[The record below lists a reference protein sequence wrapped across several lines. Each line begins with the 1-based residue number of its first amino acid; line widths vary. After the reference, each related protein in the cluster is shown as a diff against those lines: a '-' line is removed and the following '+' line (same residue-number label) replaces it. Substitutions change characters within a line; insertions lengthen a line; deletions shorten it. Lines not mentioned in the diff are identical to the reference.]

1 MLKIKEILS
10 CIVLAF
16 LLLAMISIPEKKK
29 IQNKQISFSLPKN
42 TVQHCFIDPLPLIK
56 NSLFDELFIVK
67 DAQVVKEVI
76 DLLKKSKSNKKTKF
90 TTIGI
95 DFFSSLE
102 LIEMN
107 YENQNIILFR
117 SNLESKEKFK
127 KTSQKLGLKTF
138 LINNQGYII
147 LKGEIN
153 THNLR
158 SNIENNEFKYSTS
171 RLNDDIILSQF
182 KDNILIQERKFFLT
196 SNKIT
201 AIIKGI
207 KENIQ
212 VRKSL
217 KPSGIHSSFS
227 LQKLVLG
234 IPSDYLKNLDF
245 LKKIQYVSLNYAGFE
260 LEDEGEILGV
270 PKFDVLLTFKNQQN
284 TEDFINKIQSKY
296 NLPILKNDNG
306 YSIGS
311 KKIFIQQVSD
321 KIIYLSTQKTQAL
334 FTNSY
339 EPFQFEGDLKMLTK
353 IENSGWS
360 SLVLDLIP
368 GYQAS
373 KNLFESTD
381 YLSMKRIDKQT
392 SKIDLKFKKDENVY
406 HSFLKLFLLLSVE

>member
-1 MLKIKEILS
+1 M
-10 CIVLAF
+10 
-16 LLLAMISIPEKKK
+16 
-29 IQNKQISFSLPKN
+29 
-42 TVQHCFIDPLPLIK
+42 
-56 NSLFDELFIVK
+56 
-67 DAQVVKEVI
+67 
-76 DLLKKSKSNKKTKF
+76 
-90 TTIGI
+90 
-95 DFFSSLE
+95 
-102 LIEMN
+102 
-107 YENQNIILFR
+107 
-117 SNLESKEKFK
+117 
-127 KTSQKLGLKTF
+127 
-138 LINNQGYII
+138 
-147 LKGEIN
+147 
-153 THNLR
+153 
-158 SNIENNEFKYSTS
+158 
-171 RLNDDIILSQF
+171 
-182 KDNILIQERKFFLT
+182 
-196 SNKIT
+196 
-201 AIIKGI
+201 
-207 KENIQ
+207 
-212 VRKSL
+212 
-217 KPSGIHSSFS
+217 
-227 LQKLVLG
+227 
-234 IPSDYLKNLDF
+234 
-245 LKKIQYVSLNYAGFE
+245 
-260 LEDEGEILGV
+260 
-270 PKFDVLLTFKNQQN
+270 LLTFKNQQN

>member
-16 LLLAMISIPEKKK
+16 LLIAMISIPDKKK

-42 TVQHCFIDPLPLIK
+42 TVQHCFIDPLPIIK
-56 NSLFDELFIVK
+56 NSVFDELFVVK

-76 DLLKKSKSNKKTKF
+76 DLLKKSKTNTKTKF

-95 DFFSSLE
+95 DFFSPLE
-102 LIEMN
+102 FIEMN

-117 SNLESKEKFK
+117 SNLKSKEKFK
-127 KTSQKLGLKTF
+127 KNSKKLGLKTF
-138 LINNQGYII
+138 LINDKGYFV
-147 LKGEIN
+147 LKGDIN

-158 SNIENNEFKYSTS
+158 SNIEKNEFKFSTS
-171 RLNDDIILSQF
+171 RVNDDIILSQF
-182 KDNILIQERKFFLT
+182 KENILIQEHKFFLT

-212 VRKSL
+212 VRKRL

-227 LQKLVLG
+227 LQKLILG

-270 PKFDVLLTFKNQQN
+270 PKFDILLTFEKEQKV
-284 TEDFINKIQSKY
+284 EDFINEIQSKY
-296 NLPILKNDNG
+296 NLPLTNNENVF
-306 YSIGS
+306 SIAS
-311 KKIFIQQVSD
+311 KKIFSYQVSD
-321 KIIYLSTQKTQAL
+321 KIIYLSTQKKQAL
-334 FTNSY
+334 LSDSY

-353 IENSGWS
+353 IENSGWKG
-360 SLVLDLIP
+360 LVLDLIP

-373 KNLFESTD
+373 KNLLESTD
-381 YLSMKRIDKQT
+381 HLSMKRIDKQT
-392 SKIDLKFKKDENVY
+392 SKIDLKFKNDENVY

>member
-16 LLLAMISIPEKKK
+16 LLIAMISIPEKKK

-42 TVQHCFIDPLPLIK
+42 TVQHCFIDPLPIIK

-76 DLLKKSKSNKKTKF
+76 YLIKKSKTNRKTKF

-147 LKGEIN
+147 LKGDIN

-158 SNIENNEFKYSTS
+158 SNIEKNEFKYSTS

-182 KDNILIQERKFFLT
+182 KDTILIQERKFFLT

-212 VRKSL
+212 VRKRL
-217 KPSGIHSSFS
+217 KASGIHSSFS

-284 TEDFINKIQSKY
+284 AEVFINEIQSKY

-311 KKIFIQQVSD
+311 KKIFLQQVSD

-381 YLSMKRIDKQT
+381 HLNMKRITDNTTEIQ
-392 SKIDLKFKKDENVY
+392 LKFKKEENVY
-406 HSFLKLFLLLSVE
+406 HSFIKLFLLLTVE

>member
-1 MLKIKEILS
+1 
-10 CIVLAF
+10 
-16 LLLAMISIPEKKK
+16 
-29 IQNKQISFSLPKN
+29 
-42 TVQHCFIDPLPLIK
+42 
-56 NSLFDELFIVK
+56 
-67 DAQVVKEVI
+67 
-76 DLLKKSKSNKKTKF
+76 
-90 TTIGI
+90 
-95 DFFSSLE
+95 
-102 LIEMN
+102 
-107 YENQNIILFR
+107 
-117 SNLESKEKFK
+117 
-127 KTSQKLGLKTF
+127 
-138 LINNQGYII
+138 
-147 LKGEIN
+147 
-153 THNLR
+153 
-158 SNIENNEFKYSTS
+158 
-171 RLNDDIILSQF
+171 
-182 KDNILIQERKFFLT
+182 
-196 SNKIT
+196 
-201 AIIKGI
+201 
-207 KENIQ
+207 
-212 VRKSL
+212 L

-284 TEDFINKIQSKY
+284 AEDFINKIQSKY

-321 KIIYLSTQKTQAL
+321 KIIYLSTQKSQAL

-381 YLSMKRIDKQT
+381 HLSMKRIDKQT

>member
-16 LLLAMISIPEKKK
+16 LLIAMISIPEKKK

-42 TVQHCFIDPLPLIK
+42 TVQHCFIDPLPIIK
-56 NSLFDELFIVK
+56 NSVFDELFIVK
-67 DAQVVKEVI
+67 DAQVVKEVM
-76 DLLKKSKSNKKTKF
+76 DLLKKSKTNRKTKF

-127 KTSQKLGLKTF
+127 KNSQKLGLKTF

-147 LKGEIN
+147 LKGDIN

-158 SNIENNEFKYSTS
+158 SNIEKNEFKFSTS
-171 RLNDDIILSQF
+171 RVNDDIILSQF
-182 KDNILIQERKFFLT
+182 KDTILIQGRKFFLT

-207 KENIQ
+207 KENIR
-212 VRKSL
+212 VKKRL

-260 LEDEGEILGV
+260 LEDKGEILGV
-270 PKFDVLLTFKNQQN
+270 PKFDILLTFEKEQKVEN
-284 TEDFINKIQSKY
+284 FINEIQSKY
-296 NLPILKNDNG
+296 NLPLTNNEEVF
-306 YSIGS
+306 SIAS
-311 KKIFIQQVSD
+311 KKIFSYQVSD
-321 KIIYLSTQKTQAL
+321 KIIYLSTQKRQAL
-334 FTNSY
+334 LSDSY

-353 IENSGWS
+353 IENSGWKG
-360 SLVLDLIP
+360 LVLDLIP

-373 KNLFESTD
+373 KNLLESTD
-381 YLSMKRIDKQT
+381 HLSMKRIDKQT
-392 SKIDLKFKKDENVY
+392 SKIDLKFKKEENVY
-406 HSFLKLFLLLSVE
+406 HSFIKLFLLLTVE

>member
-42 TVQHCFIDPLPLIK
+42 TVQHCFIDPLPIIE
-56 NSLFDELFIVK
+56 NSVFDELFIVK

-76 DLLKKSKSNKKTKF
+76 DLLKKSKTNRKTKF

-95 DFFSSLE
+95 DFFSSIE

-107 YENQNIILFR
+107 CENQNIILFR

-153 THNLR
+153 TYNLR
-158 SNIENNEFKYSTS
+158 SNIEKNEFKFSTS
-171 RLNDDIILSQF
+171 RVNDDIILSQF
-182 KDNILIQERKFFLT
+182 KDTILIQERKFFLT

-212 VRKSL
+212 VRKRL

-270 PKFDVLLTFKNQQN
+270 PKFDILLTFEKEQKV
-284 TEDFINKIQSKY
+284 EDFINEIQSKY
-296 NLPILKNDNG
+296 NLPLTNNENEF
-306 YSIGS
+306 SIAS
-311 KKIFIQQVSD
+311 KKIFSYQVSD
-321 KIIYLSTQKTQAL
+321 KIIYLSTQKKQAL
-334 FTNSY
+334 ISDSY

-353 IENSGWS
+353 IVNSGWS
-360 SLVLDLIP
+360 GLVLDLIP

-381 YLSMKRIDKQT
+381 HLNMKRITDNTTEIQ
-392 SKIDLKFKKDENVY
+392 LKFKKEENVY
-406 HSFLKLFLLLSVE
+406 HSFIKLFLLLTVE

>member
-16 LLLAMISIPEKKK
+16 LLIAMISIPEKKK

-42 TVQHCFIDPLPLIK
+42 TVQHCFIDPLPIIK

-147 LKGEIN
+147 LKGDIN

-284 TEDFINKIQSKY
+284 AEDFINKIQSKY

>member
-16 LLLAMISIPEKKK
+16 LLIAMISIPEKNK
-29 IQNKQISFSLPKN
+29 IQNKQISFLLPKN
-42 TVQHCFIDPLPLIK
+42 TVQHCFIDPLPIIK
-56 NSLFDELFIVK
+56 NSVFDELFIVK

-76 DLLKKSKSNKKTKF
+76 DLLKKSKTNRKTKF

-127 KTSQKLGLKTF
+127 KTSQKLGLNTF

-147 LKGEIN
+147 LKGDIN
-153 THNLR
+153 TYNLR
-158 SNIENNEFKYSTS
+158 SNIEKNAFKFSTS
-171 RLNDDIILSQF
+171 RVNDDIILSQF
-182 KDNILIQERKFFLT
+182 KDTILIQERKFFLT

-207 KENIQ
+207 QENIQ
-212 VRKSL
+212 VRKRL

-270 PKFDVLLTFKNQQN
+270 PKFDILLTFEKEQKL
-284 TEDFINKIQSKY
+284 EDFINEIQSKY
-296 NLPILKNDNG
+296 NLPITNNENVF
-306 YSIGS
+306 SIAS
-311 KKIFIQQVSD
+311 KKIFSYQVSD
-321 KIIYLSTQKTQAL
+321 KIIYLSTQKKQAL
-334 FTNSY
+334 LSDSY

-360 SLVLDLIP
+360 GLVLDLIP

-373 KNLFESTD
+373 KNLLESTD
-381 YLSMKRIDKQT
+381 HLSMKRIDKQT

-406 HSFLKLFLLLSVE
+406 HSFLKLFLLLYVE

>member
-16 LLLAMISIPEKKK
+16 LLIAMISIPEKKK

-42 TVQHCFIDPLPLIK
+42 TVQHCFIDPLPIIK

-76 DLLKKSKSNKKTKF
+76 DLIKKSKTNRKTKF

-147 LKGEIN
+147 LKGDIN

-158 SNIENNEFKYSTS
+158 SNIEKNEFKYSTS

-212 VRKSL
+212 ARKRL

-284 TEDFINKIQSKY
+284 AEVFINEIQSKY

>member
-16 LLLAMISIPEKKK
+16 LLIAMISIPEKKK

-42 TVQHCFIDPLPLIK
+42 TVQHCFIDPLPIIK
-56 NSLFDELFIVK
+56 NSVFDELFIVK

-76 DLLKKSKSNKKTKF
+76 DLLKKSKTNRKTKF

-147 LKGEIN
+147 LKGDIN

-158 SNIENNEFKYSTS
+158 SNIEKNEFKFSTS
-171 RLNDDIILSQF
+171 RVNDDIILSQF
-182 KDNILIQERKFFLT
+182 KDTILIQERKFFLT

-212 VRKSL
+212 VSKRL

-270 PKFDVLLTFKNQQN
+270 PKFDILLTFEKEQKV
-284 TEDFINKIQSKY
+284 EDFINEIQSKY
-296 NLPILKNDNG
+296 NLPLTNNENVF
-306 YSIGS
+306 SIAS
-311 KKIFIQQVSD
+311 KKIFSYQVSD
-321 KIIYLSTQKTQAL
+321 KIIYLSTQKKQAL
-334 FTNSY
+334 LSDSY

-353 IENSGWS
+353 IENSGWKG
-360 SLVLDLIP
+360 LVLDLIP

-373 KNLFESTD
+373 KNLLESTD
-381 YLSMKRIDKQT
+381 HLSMKRIDKQT